1 MKTTNLIFSTLAILM
16 LTVGNA
22 FAVSTTRVYN
32 SGILVL
38 LFLGVCALVVV
49 AQLIP
54 AIMTLWGML
63 KGIPKKTAEDS
74 LAQART
80 RE

>member
-63 KGIPKKTAEDS
+63 KGIPKKAAEDS